1 MEAVDVEAAEVER
14 ARWAKRA
21 EREERAERVPPR
33 NVQVS
38 HQEDA
43 REDNPN
49 AREENPREL
58 VDFQR
63 NTRNVADLT
72 EVPA

>member
-49 AREENPREL
+49 A
-58 VDFQR
+58 
-63 NTRNVADLT
+63 
-72 EVPA
+72 